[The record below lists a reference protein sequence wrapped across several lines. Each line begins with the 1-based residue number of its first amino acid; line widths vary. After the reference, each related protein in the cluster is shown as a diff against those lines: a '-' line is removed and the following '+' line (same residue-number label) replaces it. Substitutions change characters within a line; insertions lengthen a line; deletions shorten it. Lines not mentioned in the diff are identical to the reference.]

1 MTPKD
6 VFEILVREQAGML
19 TAFLRSL
26 IRDPGLVDDLFQETL
41 VIAWRKLDQYDKSRP
56 FGPWLRGIAG
66 RLVLA
71 ARRQLAKDFL
81 FCDAEVLEHIEAQ
94 TSLLAEQPGDTFE
107 QKIEC
112 LRLCLADLPE
122 HYRVALQGRY
132 AEHDIPCET
141 LAERLAVPLETLKKR
156 LQRGRVKLLE
166 CMRGK
171 LRLAEVQP

>member
-19 TAFLRSL
+19 TAFLRAL
-26 IRDPGLVDDLFQETL
+26 VRDPGLVDDLFQETL
-41 VIAWRKLDQYDKSRP
+41 VIAWRKLNQYDKSRP

-71 ARRQLAKDFL
+71 ARRQRAKDCL
-81 FCDAEVLEHIEAQ
+81 FCDSAVLEHLEAH
-94 TSLLAEQPGDTFE
+94 TNWIAEQPGDTFE

-112 LRLCLADLPE
+112 LRLCLANLPD
-122 HYRVALQGRY
+122 HYRAALQGRY
-132 AEHDIPCET
+132 AEQDVACET

-166 CMRGK
+166 CLQSK
-171 LRLAEVQP
+171 LHLAGVHS

>member
-19 TAFLRSL
+19 TAYLRAL

-41 VIAWRKLDQYDKSRP
+41 VIAWRRLDQYDKTRP

-71 ARRQLAKDFL
+71 ARRRLAKQCL
-81 FCDAEVLEHIEAQ
+81 FCNDEVLEHLEAR
-94 TSLLAEQPGDTFE
+94 TEALADRSGDTFD
-107 QKIEC
+107 QKLEC
-112 LRLCLADLPE
+112 LRACLAELPE
-122 HYRVALQGRY
+122 HYRDAIQGRY
-132 AEHDIPCET
+132 AEHDVPSET

-166 CMRGK
+166 CVRGK
-171 LRLAEVQP
+171 LGLAEVQR